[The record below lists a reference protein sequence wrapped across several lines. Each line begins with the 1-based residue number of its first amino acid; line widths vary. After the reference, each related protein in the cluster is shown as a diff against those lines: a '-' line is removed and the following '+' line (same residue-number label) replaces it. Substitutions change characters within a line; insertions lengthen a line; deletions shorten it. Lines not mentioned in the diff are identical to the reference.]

1 MSSDCASSFARSR
14 ISGRSAR
21 STGDCVTTRGVR
33 KFGHGRIC
41 REILLRGGQAQPTGS
56 ARETT
61 FRSQRP
67 LHQVPLT
74 FQPATNGDPI
84 ASARDV
90 HAGRTGASKEFTLS
104 QSSCAVA
111 LFRVV
116 RPLNPSRP
124 QALWAA
130 RLELGGVSV
139 GGSRRAA

>member
-1 MSSDCASSFARSR
+1 MGVTKSRSVPGWLVGEYFGEGLL
-14 ISGRSAR
+14 GRSSRRGQGQKR
-21 STGDCVTTRGVR
+21 SSSRGGFRLSRGVR

-84 ASARDV
+84 PSARDI
-90 HAGRTGASKEFTLS
+90 HARANGRE
-104 QSSCAVA
+104 
-111 LFRVV
+111 
-116 RPLNPSRP
+116 
-124 QALWAA
+124 
-130 RLELGGVSV
+130 
-139 GGSRRAA
+139 